1 MKKNR
6 SGFTPL
12 LFLILLMIIFIG
24 WHSFAYET
32 AENEY
37 TVIKQFGEIKKINS
51 EPGLRFKAPFIQN
64 VSSIPKC
71 KQFYDLQKSDVITA
85 DKKTMLVDAFI
96 TWKVTDPKVFTTSLN
111 ANIETAKGRLDVIV
125 YNAIKTTSS
134 NMTQEELILSRDDD
148 LETANNDTELDDVE
162 INDISAEEIA
172 EDDGN
177 TQNTEDSAATEEPE
191 IIAISQ
197 KLKDCIGNQCEPYG
211 IAIETIE
218 VKVLD
223 LPDENKAAVYNRMV
237 TERNNIAAAYT
248 AQGAAEAQK
257 IKNMT
262 DKEVSVMVSNA
273 KAEAEKI
280 VAEGEAEYMRT
291 MSEAYADEAKAD
303 YYAFVRSLDAAK
315 ASLSN
320 TENTLFLNADS
331 PIAQVFQGIH

>member
-1 MKKNR
+1 MKKNK
-6 SGFTPL
+6 SGFGPL
-12 LFLILLMIIFIG
+12 IILALLLIIFIG
-24 WHSFAYET
+24 WNSFAYET

-37 TVIKQFGEIKKINS
+37 TVVKQFGEIKKINS
-51 EPGLRFKAPFIQN
+51 EPGLRFKTPFIQT

-111 ANIETAKGRLDVIV
+111 ANLETAKGRLDVIV

-162 INDISAEEIA
+162 INDISAEEIS
-172 EDDGN
+172 EDNENEVG
-177 TQNTEDSAATEEPE
+177 TSTTEEPE

-197 KLKDCIGNQCEPYG
+197 KLQDCIGNQCEQYG
-211 IAIETIE
+211 IEIETIE

-223 LPDENKAAVYNRMV
+223 LPDENKAAVYNRMI

-280 VAEGEAEYMRT
+280 VAEGEAEYMRI
-291 MSEAYADEAKAD
+291 MSEAYADELKAD

-315 ASLSN
+315 ASLKN
-320 TENTLFLNADS
+320 GDNTLFLNGDS
-331 PIAQVFQGIH
+331 PIAQVFMGQY